1 VAGFKGLAAHPLLK
15 FRGGTPPTP
24 PAMGASPPWTPLYPP
39 PLAEGSPAFW
49 VPFVAGL
56 QELAARPLLWNFG
69 GTSPMPSGRGLRP
82 CHPRFS
88 GRGVAP
94 LRSYLAEADLWPEGL
109 VSSGM
114 KGSKQREAH

>member
-1 VAGFKGLAAHPLLK
+1 VGGHP
-15 FRGGTPPTP
+15 PHP
-24 PAMGASPPWTPLYPP
+24 PPWGLRPPGPPFCLP

-88 GRGVAP
+88 EGAAP
-94 LRSYLAEADLWPEGL
+94 LRSYSAGLWPEGL
-109 VSSGM
+109 VSRGM
-114 KGSKQREAH
+114 KGSKEKEAH